1 MLYGTA
7 LMFLASDFLDFSHTA
22 HAALFDPE
30 QPVWSALSKIGPY
43 LQEHL
48 KPEILGEVAPTAFIG
63 PQVFI
68 GEGTVVEPN
77 SVIKG
82 PAWIGKNCQIRA
94 GCYIRENVIVGDG
107 AVLGNSCEFKNCVI
121 FDNCEVPH
129 YNYVGDSIL
138 GYKAHLGA
146 GVVLSNVRLDRS
158 EVHVMD
164 GASRLPTGLRKFGAI
179 IADHAEVGCNSVINP
194 GSILGRRSIVYPLSN
209 FGGVLAAD
217 TILRTRQ
224 KQDTMERR
232 YPNKPTL

>member
-1 MLYGTA
+1 MLYA
-7 LMFLASDFLDFSHTA
+7 PFLMFPAPDFLDFSHTA
-22 HAALFDPE
+22 HAVLFDPE
-30 QPVWSALSKIGPY
+30 QPVWSALPKIGPY
-43 LQEHL
+43 LIEHL
-48 KPEILGEVAPTAFIG
+48 KPAILGEVAPTAFIG
-63 PQVFI
+63 PDVFI

-77 SVIKG
+77 AVIKG

-107 AVLGNSCEFKNCVI
+107 AVLGNSCEFKNCVV

-164 GASRLPTGLRKFGAI
+164 GGGRIPTGLRKFGAI
-179 IADHAEVGCNSVINP
+179 IGDHAEVGCNSVINP

-209 FGGVLAAD
+209 FSGILAAD

-224 KQDTMERR
+224 KQDSIERR
-232 YPNKPTL
+232 YPDASAM